1 MRASWMVRLAVALA
15 LAGCDDEGAAPDGG
29 VADGAVVDGAVDGA
43 IDGAPPD
50 DGIALDDGVAPDRGL
65 ADDAG
70 GDVGDTPADDMG
82 PPVDDRWQ
90 VRAPVGDGPI
100 QEVAVVA
107 LWGELY
113 VIGGFDDNR
122 RIVPELSVYDPEND
136 AWRSGTPLPQAMH
149 HANAAA
155 AGGRL
160 WVLGFLRD
168 QRFSEDGRSYA
179 YDPETEVW
187 SDGPALPAGFERGA
201 AGVAA
206 IGDDIYIVA
215 GFAAGQAS
223 SAVHVFDTVEG
234 TFERLP
240 DLPGPPRDHMAAAA
254 VDGLLVVIGGR
265 DGAIG
270 SHVPR
275 VDIFDPEAGAWRQ
288 GADMPTSRGGVAA
301 AAWGGRV
308 YVIGGEGDR
317 SRPSGVFP
325 QVEAYDVAAD
335 EWHRLDDMPMPRH
348 GTGAA
353 AIDGWIYIPGGA
365 DVQAFGAVDDHA
377 RLRVE

>member
-1 MRASWMVRLAVALA
+1 MRATWITKLTLVLA
-15 LAGCDDEGAAPDGG
+15 LAGAGCDDDAATLDAGLLDAAQPDGASIDSAVTPLDDG
-29 VADGAVVDGAVDGA
+29 V
-43 IDGAPPD
+43 PPD
-50 DGIALDDGVAPDRGL
+50 DGRPDAGADMAPD
-65 ADDAG
+65 A
-70 GDVGDTPADDMG
+70 ADDMA
-82 PPVDDRWQ
+82 PPPDDRWQ
-90 VRAPVGDGPI
+90 PRAPVGDGPI

-113 VIGGFDDNR
+113 VIGGFDDTR

-155 AGGRL
+155 AGGQL

-168 QRFSEDGRSYA
+168 QRFSEDGRSYV
-179 YDPETEVW
+179 YDPETELW
-187 SDGPALPAGFERGA
+187 SDGPALPTGFERGA

-206 IGDDIYIVA
+206 IDDDIYIVA

-234 TFERLP
+234 TFEQLP

-270 SHVPR
+270 AHVPR
-275 VDIFDPEAGAWRQ
+275 VDIYDPETGDWRQ

-301 AAWGGRV
+301 AAWDGRV

-317 SRPSGVFP
+317 SQPSGVFP

-335 EWHRLDDMPMPRH
+335 EWHRLDDMPMPKH

-353 AIDGWIYIPGGA
+353 AIDGWIYVPGGA
-365 DVQAFGAVDDHA
+365 DVQAFGAVDSHA